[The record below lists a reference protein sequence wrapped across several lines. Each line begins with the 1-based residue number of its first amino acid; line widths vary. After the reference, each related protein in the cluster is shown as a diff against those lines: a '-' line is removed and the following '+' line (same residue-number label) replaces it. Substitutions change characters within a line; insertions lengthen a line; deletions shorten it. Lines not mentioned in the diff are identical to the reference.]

1 MAPMELRDG
10 GRNSRRRT
18 QGHGQKPGETPTTL
32 PAESR
37 LAKLPRCSRGPSS
50 FVAVM
55 KTTDTGH
62 RVWVPSM
69 DTLWDP
75 RAPGVHGGGSPLQIL
90 SQMYLAWSA
99 EGADNPPTRGR

>member
-1 MAPMELRDG
+1 
-10 GRNSRRRT
+10 
-18 QGHGQKPGETPTTL
+18 
-32 PAESR
+32 
-37 LAKLPRCSRGPSS
+37 
-50 FVAVM
+50 M